1 MKEALISKHLNCARF
16 EGSHTADAI
25 HAELTRML
33 NDFSIREKVV
43 CVTADNAQNE
53 KKAIKD
59 LGYNYIG
66 CYAHTL
72 NLVVQDSIK
81 STAGF
86 DELRDKVAQVV
97 SVTRRSPSAKDQFED
112 AQRKV
117 GCQIILKLLQHV
129 PHRWN
134 SLYQMFNRFV
144 QLKPA
149 IILFLSEE
157 EKRPEFTNEEWGA
170 MKGLVTLLKPLY
182 DVTTEL
188 CAEKHTTV
196 SKIIPLTKI
205 LRAIYSRREQKDKT
219 TMDLEKRLL
228 SSITIR
234 FEHVESAHALS
245 LATLL
250 DPRYK
255 GKGFE
260 RPEKIARAVQLL
272 KEAAEFENKKHPE
285 GSSQC
290 ASSLTSQAKRVKFDS
305 R

>member
-1 MKEALISKHLNCARF
+1 M
-16 EGSHTADAI
+16 
-25 HAELTRML
+25 
-33 NDFSIREKVV
+33 
-43 CVTADNAQNE
+43 
-53 KKAIKD
+53 
-59 LGYNYIG
+59 
-66 CYAHTL
+66 
-72 NLVVQDSIK
+72 
-81 STAGF
+81 
-86 DELRDKVAQVV
+86 
-97 SVTRRSPSAKDQFED
+97 SVTQRSPSTKDQFGD

-134 SLYQMFNRFV
+134 SLYQMFDRFV

-285 GSSQC
+285 GSSQR

>member
-1 MKEALISKHLNCARF
+1 MLIPWIWLCRTQSNQQLA
-16 EGSHTADAI
+16 S
-25 HAELTRML
+25 M
-33 NDFSIREKVV
+33 S
-43 CVTADNAQNE
+43 CVTKLLRLCPSLEGVQVQKISLKMHSAKLGAKLSWSSCSMFHIAGTLFIKCLIGSFSSSQLLFCFCQ
-53 KKAIKD
+53 KKKK
-59 LGYNYIG
+59 G
-66 CYAHTL
+66 L
-72 NLVVQDSIK
+72 NLKLGMGCDEVFGDIAE
-81 STAGF
+81 TA
-86 DELRDKVAQVV
+86 LWCQHLALCWKV
-97 SVTRRSPSAKDQFED
+97 
-112 AQRKV
+112 
-117 GCQIILKLLQHV
+117 H
-129 PHRWN
+129 
-134 SLYQMFNRFV
+134 
-144 QLKPA
+144 
-149 IILFLSEE
+149 
-157 EKRPEFTNEEWGA
+157 
-170 MKGLVTLLKPLY
+170 
-182 DVTTEL
+182 
-188 CAEKHTTV
+188 TV